1 MCIKAYKL
9 PAVLVIYHETFRQNQ
24 AVHFGMQKK
33 IKKINALIQ
42 TKVRLASVQTKS
54 MNNISVNSLK
64 ES

>member
-9 PAVLVIYHETFRQNQ
+9 PAVLVIYRETFRRNQ

-42 TKVRLASVQTKS
+42 TKVRRAAIPLS
-54 MNNISVNSLK
+54 MNNIPIIF
-64 ES
+64 